1 MNPIYLAGEGEG
13 FVPPSA
19 EDFWQ
24 PLVGDGNFALTRPM
38 VLMLIATVVV
48 IVIGLVG
55 TRRLQVVPSKGQ
67 WMFESV
73 YGFVRNSVARDVMGE
88 KHFKPYLPLLF
99 SLFLVILVNN
109 LFGVIPVLQYP
120 TMSRIGFPIGL
131 AILVYL
137 LYLYLGFRKKG
148 IGGYFAGLVPA
159 GLPGWLVL
167 PLFIIEFITYFI
179 VRPVTLGL
187 RLFGNMFA
195 GHIILMLMA
204 LGGEYMLLH
213 GGPALKVMSI
223 APFAMSL
230 IMTFF
235 ELLVEFL
242 QAYIFTMLAALY
254 IADSLSEHH

>member
-1 MNPIYLAGEGEG
+1 MNPIYMAAEGGG

-24 PLVGDGNFALTRPM
+24 PLVGDGAFALTRPM
-38 VLMLIATVVV
+38 LLMVLSTV
-48 IVIGLVG
+48 IVIAIGLIGVK
-55 TRRLQVVPSKGQ
+55 RLEVVPSKGQ
-67 WMFESV
+67 WMFEQV

-88 KHFKPYLPLLF
+88 DKFKPYLPILF

-120 TMSRIGFPIGL
+120 TMSRIGFPMGL

-159 GLPGWLVL
+159 GLPGWLVP
-167 PLFIIEFITYFI
+167 PLFIIELITYFI

-213 GGPALKVMSI
+213 GGVALKVMSI
-223 APFAMSL
+223 APFAMAL

-254 IADSLSEHH
+254 LADSLSDHH

>member
-38 VLMLIATVVV
+38 VLMVIATVVV

-55 TRRLQVVPSKGQ
+55 TRRLQVVPGKGQ

-159 GLPGWLVL
+159 GLPGWLVA

>member
-48 IVIGLVG
+48 IVIGMVG